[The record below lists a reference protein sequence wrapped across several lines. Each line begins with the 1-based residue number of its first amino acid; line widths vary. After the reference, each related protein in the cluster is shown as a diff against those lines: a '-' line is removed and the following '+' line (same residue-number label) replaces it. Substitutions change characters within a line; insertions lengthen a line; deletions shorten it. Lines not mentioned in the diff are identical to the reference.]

1 MRLAEYLIHL
11 LEAHAQTLQRLAALF
26 GEAALVEIL
35 ETSGEEQ
42 EKLAAQA
49 QEVLTAV
56 RIKRFE
62 PNPAWFDNAL
72 PGGYSPYLEIESA
85 VRDFNLPAM
94 LEFHLWAYPHY
105 RSFVESPLDLNSRI
119 QGPGGE
125 AGVALVDEA
134 VAQAQA
140 WVRGLHIPPAL
151 GLQAERAAH
160 MPWLRFRTHVL
171 KRIGKRPIGPVY

>member
-1 MRLAEYLIHL
+1 MRLVEYLTHL

-26 GEAALVEIL
+26 GEATLIEIL
-35 ETSGEEQ
+35 ETSGE
-42 EKLAAQA
+42 A
-49 QEVLTAV
+49 QENAPTPPVKL
-56 RIKRFE
+56 FE
-62 PNPAWFDNAL
+62 PNPAWFENAL
-72 PGGYSPYLEIESA
+72 PGGYSPYLEIEGA
-85 VRDFNLPAM
+85 VHDFNLPAM
-94 LEFHLWAYPHY
+94 LGFHLWAYPHY

-134 VAQAQA
+134 VLQAQA
-140 WVRGLHIPPAL
+140 WVRALHIPPAL

-160 MPWLRFRTHVL
+160 MPWLRFRTNVL